1 MTDIFEMH
9 EAEWHQ
15 PPWDALSPIEQL
27 LILHEAYAY
36 KKMHEC
42 DGHFWYLVVDSGTAS
57 IECQDCNAT
66 LGMVYGVEEYQDMIN
81 GSFQVWYPRIEAGKN
96 ADDEP
101 ELLFYEEEPEDMSGC
116 AYFRGKGTCSYGCY
130 SEPSCQTDE
139 PLDGWPSERFK
150 DLP

>member
-1 MTDIFEMH
+1 LTDLFEMH

-15 PPWDALSPIEQL
+15 PPWDALSPTEQL

-42 DGHFWYLVVDSGTAS
+42 DYHIWYLVVDCGQAS

-66 LGMVYGVEEYQDMIN
+66 LGMVYGLDEYQDMIN
-81 GSFQVWYPRIEAGKN
+81 GEFPIWYPRIESGKHE
-96 ADDEP
+96 DDEP
-101 ELLFYEEEPEDMSGC
+101 EIKFFEEQPEDLSGC
-116 AYFRGKGTCSYGCY
+116 AYYQGKGTCSYGCWE
-130 SEPSCQTDE
+130 EPRCQTDE
-139 PLDGWPSERFK
+139 PLEGWPSEAFK